1 MEIKQFVFNPF
12 GVNCYI
18 LSNSKG
24 EAILIDPSVSNARE
38 QAALTDYLKS
48 ENLKVVRVL
57 NTHLHLDHV
66 LGNAFAERTFG
77 VKAEAHKD
85 DTFLLDAQK
94 EQSQMFGLPCNDLA
108 PALGNYLS
116 DGDIVEIAEIR
127 LQVIHVA
134 GHSNCRNP
142 SASDSRCRAFP
153 GRSRLLLRESG
164 QSKWTRQ
171 CSSAPF
177 PGRYHFRRKPRSQ
190 RPLRR

>member
-77 VKAEAHKD
+77 IKAEAHKD

-108 PALGNYLS
+108 PALGNYLN
-116 DGDIVEIAEIR
+116 DGDIAMVTPEKIDLRNINKMPVEREIARIDWDAGSAEKGKYAHFMSDVGSN
-127 LQVIHVA
+127 QVYYFKN
-134 GHSNCRNP
+134 SFLP
-142 SASDSRCRAFP
+142 S
-153 GRSRLLLRESG
+153 
-164 QSKWTRQ
+164 TI
-171 CSSAPF
+171 
-177 PGRYHFRRKPRSQ
+177 
-190 RPLRR
+190 